1 MKRQSKPANGKR
13 EKPSVTLTGTVEK
26 VIPPPHPA
34 LTEKAQIAVE
44 EADHM
49 YRELRIENKLEDEN
63 GRQVRLKPGTEVD
76 VTIEADPDSLTPK
89 DDDSNMDTPK

>member
-34 LTEKAQIAVE
+34 LAEKAQIAVE

-63 GRQVRLKPGTEVD
+63 GKKVRLKPGTEVD
-76 VTIEADPDSLTPK
+76 VTIEADSDATKPK
-89 DDDSNMDTPK
+89 DDTSGYGAPK